1 MSALINLADNS
12 AVYDV
17 AKVSALSIASQLSK
31 RFQNQIYLKREDDQV
46 IHSFKLRGAY
56 QKMSS
61 MSEEQKSKG
70 VIASSA
76 GNHAQG
82 VALGASKL
90 HIKAIIVMPT
100 STPKIKVQAVEQL
113 GAEVILHG
121 DVYDDA
127 FHYAKKLVSE
137 QDLCFISPYDDFEVI
152 AGQATVAKEILSQ
165 LKDIDYVFA
174 PVGGGGLIKNQQ
186 LVDWKWVIDVSLW
199 GVINGLH
206 HFLPHLIEAE
216 DSHVV
221 STASV
226 AGLMAVPGLAPYNA
240 AKYGVVAI
248 METLHHEMMR
258 DEEANL
264 GVSVLCPGVVRT
276 NIATAQRN
284 RPEHLR
290 RQKGESGSNAAK
302 APEEARKRNSAIAAA
317 LENGME
323 PSDVASQ
330 VVNAIYDRR
339 FWVLSHPELLGEIN
353 HRNQE
358 LAALKNPTLISD
370 FT

>member
-1 MSALINLADNS
+1 METMKNRVAVVTGAASGIGKALSLAFAAEGSSVVLADVEDE
-12 AVYDV
+12 ALAA
-17 AKVSALSIASQLSK
+17 AKAEV
-31 RFQNQIYLKREDDQV
+31 E
-46 IHSFKLRGAY
+46 
-56 QKMSS
+56 
-61 MSEEQKSKG
+61 
-70 VIASSA
+70 
-76 GNHAQG
+76 
-82 VALGASKL
+82 ALGVTAL
-90 HIKAIIVMPT
+90 
-100 STPKIKVQAVEQL
+100 AVKT
-113 GAEVILHG
+113 
-121 DVYDDA
+121 DVTEEKSVA
-127 FHYAKKLVSE
+127 
-137 QDLCFISPYDDFEVI
+137 DLCSATLEAFGEVHI
-152 AGQATVAKEILSQ
+152 LCNNAG
-165 LKDIDYVFA
+165 
-174 PVGGGGLIKNQQ
+174 VGGGGLIKNQQ

-206 HFLPHLIEAE
+206 YFLPHLIEAE

>member
-1 MSALINLADNS
+1 METMKNRVAVVTGAASGIGKALSLAFAAEGSSVVLADVEDE
-12 AVYDV
+12 ALAA
-17 AKVSALSIASQLSK
+17 AKAEV
-31 RFQNQIYLKREDDQV
+31 E
-46 IHSFKLRGAY
+46 
-56 QKMSS
+56 
-61 MSEEQKSKG
+61 
-70 VIASSA
+70 
-76 GNHAQG
+76 
-82 VALGASKL
+82 ALGVTAL
-90 HIKAIIVMPT
+90 
-100 STPKIKVQAVEQL
+100 AVKT
-113 GAEVILHG
+113 
-121 DVYDDA
+121 DVTEEESVA
-127 FHYAKKLVSE
+127 
-137 QDLCFISPYDDFEVI
+137 DLCSATLEAFGEVHI
-152 AGQATVAKEILSQ
+152 LCNNAG
-165 LKDIDYVFA
+165 
-174 PVGGGGLIKNQQ
+174 VGGGGLIKNQQ

-330 VVNAIYDRR
+330 VINAIYDRR

>member
-1 MSALINLADNS
+1 METMKNRVAVVTGAASGIGKALSLAFAAEGSSVVLADVEDE
-12 AVYDV
+12 ALAA
-17 AKVSALSIASQLSK
+17 AKAEV
-31 RFQNQIYLKREDDQV
+31 E
-46 IHSFKLRGAY
+46 
-56 QKMSS
+56 
-61 MSEEQKSKG
+61 
-70 VIASSA
+70 
-76 GNHAQG
+76 
-82 VALGASKL
+82 ALGVTAL
-90 HIKAIIVMPT
+90 
-100 STPKIKVQAVEQL
+100 AVKT
-113 GAEVILHG
+113 
-121 DVYDDA
+121 DVTDEESVA
-127 FHYAKKLVSE
+127 
-137 QDLCFISPYDDFEVI
+137 DLCSATLEAFGEVHI
-152 AGQATVAKEILSQ
+152 LCNNAG
-165 LKDIDYVFA
+165 
-174 PVGGGGLIKNQQ
+174 VGGGGLIKNQQ

-358 LAALKNPTLISD
+358 LADLKNPTLISD

>member
-1 MSALINLADNS
+1 METMKNRVAVVTGAASGIGKALSLAFAAEGSSVVLADVEDE
-12 AVYDV
+12 ALAA
-17 AKVSALSIASQLSK
+17 AKAEV
-31 RFQNQIYLKREDDQV
+31 E
-46 IHSFKLRGAY
+46 
-56 QKMSS
+56 
-61 MSEEQKSKG
+61 
-70 VIASSA
+70 
-76 GNHAQG
+76 
-82 VALGASKL
+82 ALGVTAL
-90 HIKAIIVMPT
+90 
-100 STPKIKVQAVEQL
+100 AVKT
-113 GAEVILHG
+113 
-121 DVYDDA
+121 DVTEEESVA
-127 FHYAKKLVSE
+127 
-137 QDLCFISPYDDFEVI
+137 DLCSATLEAFGEVHI
-152 AGQATVAKEILSQ
+152 LCNNAG
-165 LKDIDYVFA
+165 
-174 PVGGGGLIKNQQ
+174 VGGGGLIKNQQ

-290 RQKGESGSNAAK
+290 RQKGEAGSNAAK

>member
-1 MSALINLADNS
+1 METMKNRVAVVTGAASGIGKALSLAFAAEGSSVVLADVEDE
-12 AVYDV
+12 ALAA
-17 AKVSALSIASQLSK
+17 AKAEV
-31 RFQNQIYLKREDDQV
+31 E
-46 IHSFKLRGAY
+46 
-56 QKMSS
+56 
-61 MSEEQKSKG
+61 
-70 VIASSA
+70 
-76 GNHAQG
+76 
-82 VALGASKL
+82 ALGVTAL
-90 HIKAIIVMPT
+90 
-100 STPKIKVQAVEQL
+100 AVKT
-113 GAEVILHG
+113 
-121 DVYDDA
+121 DVTDEESVA
-127 FHYAKKLVSE
+127 
-137 QDLCFISPYDDFEVI
+137 DLCSATLEAFGEVHI
-152 AGQATVAKEILSQ
+152 LCNNAG
-165 LKDIDYVFA
+165 
-174 PVGGGGLIKNQQ
+174 VGGGGLIKNQQ
-186 LVDWKWVIDVSLW
+186 LVDWKWVIDVTLW

>member
-1 MSALINLADNS
+1 METIKNRVAVVTGAASGIGKALSLAFAAEGSSVVLADVEDE
-12 AVYDV
+12 ALAA
-17 AKVSALSIASQLSK
+17 AKAEV
-31 RFQNQIYLKREDDQV
+31 E
-46 IHSFKLRGAY
+46 
-56 QKMSS
+56 
-61 MSEEQKSKG
+61 
-70 VIASSA
+70 
-76 GNHAQG
+76 
-82 VALGASKL
+82 ALGVTAL
-90 HIKAIIVMPT
+90 
-100 STPKIKVQAVEQL
+100 AVKT
-113 GAEVILHG
+113 
-121 DVYDDA
+121 DVTDEESVA
-127 FHYAKKLVSE
+127 
-137 QDLCFISPYDDFEVI
+137 DLCSATLEAFGEVHI
-152 AGQATVAKEILSQ
+152 LCNNAG
-165 LKDIDYVFA
+165 
-174 PVGGGGLIKNQQ
+174 VGGGGLIKNQQ